1 MTIGIIRL
9 GQGWRLD
16 EDHHFD
22 MPPQIPTQFD
32 FRGGSPAQPNT
43 KGQTMDYIPRTRS
56 ERYLQWKNLCDNIE
70 AEGAKME
77 AADTAENA
85 AKGAK
90 ASEAE
95 TTRQN
100 TQAMRLA
107 ICNIKPRTLYANS
120 GVEGTLPLQGSNS
133 GFDPATFKPAL
144 KLSIVDGQVRVNF
157 TKGECDSVAV
167 YCRERGT
174 LG

>member
-32 FRGGSPAQPNT
+32 FRRGSPAQPNT

-107 ICNIKPRTLYANS
+107 ICNIKPLANPT
-120 GVEGTLPLQGSNS
+120 VPE
-133 GFDPATFKPAL
+133 
-144 KLSIVDGQVRVNF
+144 VR
-157 TKGECDSVAV
+157 EYISPWRHRRCRDRD
-167 YCRERGT
+167 RERHRQHRPRRLRRLMNEETGNARSP
-174 LG
+174 LFLPQQEI